1 LLEELALLLAI
12 ARDRSGRRV
21 RPAAAAPTS
30 GRNGKGDADAYCERC
45 HPGADPHR
53 WTPERVLDVIR
64 DWRSPYRKL
73 SACHD
78 WSRMRVRRRRASEAG
93 RLLRRETGSEEFSVG
108 LGLPPLGVAGLV
120 REEQCVSW
128 PNRRRCAAAD
138 DPLSWWRARHPQA
151 GTKLGRMSE
160 FAPTLRVD
168 EIAGGVRLSLGRFF
182 SAEGLT
188 LQEAADELVWKMLV
202 TLMAFRSRG
211 ISGLGV
217 VCRPDMGLVSFLSDL
232 DSIAAAGGD
241 IRERLFGPS
250 GMAA

>member
-1 LLEELALLLAI
+1 
-12 ARDRSGRRV
+12 
-21 RPAAAAPTS
+21 
-30 GRNGKGDADAYCERC
+30 
-45 HPGADPHR
+45 
-53 WTPERVLDVIR
+53 
-64 DWRSPYRKL
+64 
-73 SACHD
+73 
-78 WSRMRVRRRRASEAG
+78 
-93 RLLRRETGSEEFSVG
+93 
-108 LGLPPLGVAGLV
+108 
-120 REEQCVSW
+120 
-128 PNRRRCAAAD
+128 
-138 DPLSWWRARHPQA
+138 
-151 GTKLGRMSE
+151 MSE

-168 EIAGGVRLSLGRFF
+168 EIAGRVRLSLGWFF

-232 DSIAAAGGD
+232 DSVAAAGGD